1 MSRLVEALTTLETID
16 RQQEVLARQRQ
27 ALKRRAWMASG
38 QTIGR
43 ARQLI
48 TDATLSLL
56 TQGRAIDA
64 YSLGLEV
71 GRLAGNRDRFAED
84 LCDDW
89 LNAAVEA
96 LESNGAP
103 TEESADTL

>member
-1 MSRLVEALTTLETID
+1 MSPLAEALTRLEAID
-16 RQQEVLARQRQ
+16 REQEALARQRQ
-27 ALKRRAWMASG
+27 ALKREAWLTSG

-48 TDATLSLL
+48 TNATLSLL
-56 TQGRAIDA
+56 SNGRAINA
-64 YSLGLEV
+64 ASLGSEI

-89 LNAAVEA
+89 LNTTVEA
-96 LESNGAP
+96 LESNGVA
-103 TEESADTL
+103 TEESADAL

>member
-1 MSRLVEALTTLETID
+1 MSRLVNILTTLEAID
-16 RQQEVLARQRQ
+16 REQEALARQRQ
-27 ALKRRAWMASG
+27 VLKRRAWTASG
-38 QTIGR
+38 QTINR
-43 ARQLI
+43 ARQLV

-56 TQGRAIDA
+56 AQGRAIDA
-64 YSLGLEV
+64 ASLGLEV

-96 LESNGAP
+96 FESNGAP
-103 TEESADTL
+103 TEESADTH